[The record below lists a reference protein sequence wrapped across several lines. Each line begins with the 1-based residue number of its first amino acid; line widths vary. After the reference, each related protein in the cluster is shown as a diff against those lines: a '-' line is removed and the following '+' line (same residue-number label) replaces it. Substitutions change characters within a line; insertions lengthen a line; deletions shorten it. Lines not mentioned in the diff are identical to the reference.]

1 MSPRRERYHRPA
13 LALAAGAA
21 AVLLACRHDSRPSAG
36 GSAGGPAGGPQ
47 AAGQG
52 NAVAGGAAG
61 DTAFAA
67 LQERGRAAMGVDQYT
82 STHRFESLPDGG
94 RIELQ
99 RDTDDPE
106 GVAVIRRHLRDIQH
120 AFAEGDFTTP
130 AFVHMRD
137 VPGARVMAAK
147 RAMISYRYADLP
159 RGGELRIKSSDPE
172 AVVAVHEFLAFQRR
186 EHHTRGGST
195 GGGATTD

>member
-1 MSPRRERYHRPA
+1 MSPCRERYRRTA

-21 AVLLACRHDSRPSAG
+21 AVLVACQATDRSDASAARG
-36 GSAGGPAGGPQ
+36 HVGQAGQPAGDP
-47 AAGQG
+47 A
-52 NAVAGGAAG
+52 
-61 DTAFAA
+61 DSEFAA
-67 LQERGRAAMGVDQYT
+67 LQERGRQAMGVDQYT

-106 GVAVIRRHLRDIQH
+106 GVATIRGHLRRIQR
-120 AFAEGDFTTP
+120 AFAQGDYSTP
-130 AFVHMRD
+130 SFVHIRD

-147 RAMISYRYADLP
+147 RAVISYRYADLP

-172 AVVAVHEFLAFQRR
+172 AIVAVHEFLAFQRKD
-186 EHHTRGGST
+186 HHA
-195 GGGATTD
+195 GGATD